1 MASQSFMGIDFG
13 NSYCRIGVC
22 QNGAAAE
29 VVVDELGNRSIAT
42 FVSVAEDGKRVLGD
56 TAKRQAPRKLDTT
69 FFDLKVMLGQEAA
82 AVAEVL
88 AKAPFPTTTG
98 PKGEIQLNAA
108 STAAK
113 KVLTPELLVRGF
125 FSKLKEIAEN
135 GIGAQIDKAVISV
148 PPSWSDARRAAVI
161 AAATGAGLRV
171 LSLLHEPTAVVVAMG
186 LDRVGGDSEV
196 VKAAAVAAGDIDEAE
211 EDEEDDEAAA
221 AEETAAGAARHVLV
235 YDLGGQ
241 GVTASVLA
249 VQQGVVSLSSSST
262 VAGVGGDAMDKVLA
276 GICCKAFTRKTKGL
290 KVEDSKKSVGKLM
303 AACEEARRTLSTAPQ
318 VRERER
324 ERERD
329 EGGAG
334 CCVLLCIV
342 VGACGV
348 SVRVLWGVCGL
359 WT

>member
-42 FVSVAEDGKRVLGD
+42 FVSVADDGKRVLGD

-161 AAATGAGLRV
+161 AAASGAGLRV

-211 EDEEDDEAAA
+211 DEEDDEAA

-318 VRERER
+318 VRERE
-324 ERERD
+324 ERGR
-329 EGGAG
+329 
-334 CCVLLCIV
+334 
-342 VGACGV
+342 
-348 SVRVLWGVCGL
+348 GVCVYVCVCVCVCRCGCMRGKCAMGCL
-359 WT
+359 